1 MTLIFGGAYM
11 GKRDYAKQNCGVTAI
26 EACAEGMPAF
36 DSGCVAG
43 LEQFSLHCA
52 RQGKD
57 AAAELESRK
66 ALWQDAVLIVRDIS
80 CGVVPLDATER
91 LWREENGKML
101 RMLTGHADRVIR
113 IWYGLPQ
120 VLK

>member
-11 GKRDYAKQNCGVTAI
+11 GKRDYAKAHCGVTSI
-26 EACAEGMPAF
+26 ETCAEGMPAF
-36 DSGCVAG
+36 DSGCVAS

-57 AAAELESRK
+57 AAAELSARYEQWK
-66 ALWQDAVLIVRDIS
+66 DHVLIARDIS

-91 LWREENGKML
+91 AWREENGKML
-101 RMLTGHADRVIR
+101 RMLTARADRVIR